1 MGIGIE
7 QFWAM
12 TWREY
17 TIHVMAAERNEVNEW
32 HRVRSVVYMIYRMN
46 TGDKIAKKPEQIMPL
61 PGDMK
66 EDRGQPMTD
75 DEVLRSIKLFS
86 NAGNA

>member
-1 MGIGIE
+1 
-7 QFWAM
+7 M
-12 TWREY
+12 TWRDY
-17 TIHVMAAERNEVNEW
+17 TIHVMAAERKEVNEW

-46 TGDKIAKKPEQIMPL
+46 TGDKIVKRPEQIMPL
-61 PGDMK
+61 PGDVA
-66 EDRGQPMTD
+66 EDRGRQMSD

>member
-17 TIHVMAAERNEVNEW
+17 TIHVMADERNEVNEW

-61 PGDMK
+61 PGDRN
-66 EDRGQPMTD
+66 EDRGQPMSD
-75 DEVLRSIKLFS
+75 EEVLRSIKLFS

>member
-1 MGIGIE
+1 
-7 QFWAM
+7 
-12 TWREY
+12 
-17 TIHVMAAERNEVNEW
+17 MAAERKEVSEW

-61 PGDMK
+61 PGDSN